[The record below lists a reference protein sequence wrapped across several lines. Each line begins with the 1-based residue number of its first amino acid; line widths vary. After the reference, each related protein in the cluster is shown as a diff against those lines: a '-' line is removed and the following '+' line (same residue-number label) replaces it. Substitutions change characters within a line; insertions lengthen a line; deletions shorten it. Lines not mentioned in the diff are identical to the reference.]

1 MRMKNIN
8 MRRLI
13 VAMMVFAF
21 MLAGCGNNPPVTPF
35 PTSIPQYARVIIEK
49 PAAGE
54 TIFIGKEVGISGV
67 IDPLPSNGDGKIS
80 VVLVAENS
88 DPLLSGSADY
98 DISTGKWSLTSTVA
112 ITFTGPAYIQANSL
126 AVLPGQSAVNLSY
139 APNDNGVYVN
149 LNHPKSADAVVY
161 AGTTLSI
168 AGTSHN
174 AINGEVQLKIRDAV
188 NNITLDENV
197 PAEQVDWGYE
207 LPVGNDWKDSLIE
220 IEVCSG
226 DSADAAW
233 CGTVKVPVVS
243 MESAQKRQLTV
254 DTPEQLKFQ
263 PGKPVTLTGLNLYA
277 PDDNIE
283 ILLEQLNPD
292 GSTTPL
298 VNTIATS
305 DAQGKW
311 KVDLELPTAAPIGPA
326 TLTVVNGKLGLK
338 RQLLITVQIQE

>member
-1 MRMKNIN
+1 MK
-8 MRRLI
+8 RLV
-13 VAMMVFAF
+13 VAMMIFTF
-21 MLAGCGNNPPVTPF
+21 LLAGCGNKPPTTPF
-35 PTSIPQYARVIIEK
+35 PTSIPQHSRVIIEK

-54 TIFIGKEVGISGV
+54 TVFIGKEIGISGV
-67 IDPLPSNGDGKIS
+67 IDPLPSNGDGKVA

-98 DISTGKWSLTSTVA
+98 DISTGKWSLTGTVA
-112 ITFTGPAYIQANSL
+112 ITFTGPAYLQANAL

-139 APNDNGVYVN
+139 APDDNGVYVN

-168 AGTSHN
+168 AGTSHH
-174 AINGEVQLKIRDAV
+174 ALNGEVQLKIRDAA
-188 NNITLDENV
+188 NNITLDETL
-197 PAEQVDWGYE
+197 PAGQADWGYD
-207 LPVGNDWKDSLIE
+207 LPVGNDWKDSLID

-233 CGTVKVPVVS
+233 CGTVTVPVVS

-263 PGKPVTLTGLNLYA
+263 PGKPVTLSGLNLYA
-277 PDDNIE
+277 PDDQVE
-283 ILLEQLNPD
+283 IRLEQVNPD
-292 GSTTPL
+292 GSTNLL
-298 VNTIATS
+298 VNTTATS

-311 KVDLELPTAAPIGPA
+311 KIDLELPTTAPIGPA
-326 TLTVVNGKLGLK
+326 TLTVVNGKFGLK
-338 RQLLITVQIQE
+338 RQNPITVQIQE